1 MTLYITAVQ
10 RHLAIPPQEYID
22 MFMKTFP
29 HVRVR
34 HPANPVIDLSCSRGA
49 PACMGTYGTAAS
61 CV

>member
-1 MTLYITAVQ
+1 MTLCTIAMQ

-34 HPANPVIDLSCSRGA
+34 HPPIQITDLSRSKGA
-49 PACMGTYGTAAS
+49 PACVGTCGTAAS